1 MGLSA
6 SYVAVS
12 DDELS
17 SLERLDPD
25 AVASAVADAMW
36 TRWADNP
43 SAGIETQWHGL
54 HFVLTGR
61 DDSTS
66 ISGVPLSEA
75 VLGTFDF
82 DTGSGAYAT
91 IVTAARVPEL
101 LGALRAVD
109 REALVDGF
117 EPARLAERDIYPA
130 TIWLRDSPK
139 ALVLALLDALDTLT
153 TFYEAAHSRGLGVLV
168 QVL

>member
-6 SYVAVS
+6 SYVAVG

-17 SLERLDPD
+17 SLERLDHD
-25 AVASAVADAMW
+25 AVGEAVMEGMW
-36 TRWADNP
+36 TGWSANP

-75 VLGTFDF
+75 VLGTYDF
-82 DTGSGAYAT
+82 DAGHDGYAT
-91 IVTAARVPEL
+91 IVRSGRVPEIL
-101 LGALRAVD
+101 AALQTVD
-109 REALVDGF
+109 RDALVDGF
-117 EPARLAERDIYPA
+117 EPARLAERDIYPS

-139 ALVLALLDALDTLT
+139 ALVLGLLDALDTLT
-153 TFYEAAHSRGLGVLV
+153 AFYSAVDSCGLGVLV
-168 QVL
+168 QVR

>member
-6 SYVAVS
+6 SYVAVG

-17 SLERLDPD
+17 SLERLDHDAVGD
-25 AVASAVADAMW
+25 AVAEGMW
-36 TRWADNP
+36 TGWSENP

-61 DDSTS
+61 DDSIS

-82 DTGSGAYAT
+82 DAGHEGYAT
-91 IVTAARVPEL
+91 IIRSGRVPEIL
-101 LGALRAVD
+101 AALQAVD
-109 REALVDGF
+109 REALVDEF
-117 EPARLAERDIYPA
+117 EPARLAERDIYPS
-130 TIWLRDSPK
+130 TIWLRDPPK
-139 ALVLALLDALDTLT
+139 SLVLALLDALDTLT
-153 TFYEAAHSRGLGVLV
+153 AFYEAARSRGLGVLV
-168 QVL
+168 QVR